1 MTEIEKDNGSRNVT
15 RFSVIPILII
25 ILFATFIFD
34 SISYFNLKTLFQFTF
49 IIILILSII
58 IVLLIGEYFQ
68 LKFELKQLEQKYKKI
83 Q

>member
-58 IVLLIGEYFQ
+58 IVLLIVEYFQ